1 MRYEAQTLIADQ
13 LNFSPRVTMT
23 WSPFKSGKT
32 TFRAGYGRFTDWLG
46 LGTYEQT
53 LRLDGSRQQEVNIID
68 PAYPDPGHGRHDAA
82 DQPVLS
88 SIRASRCRRASWPTS
103 ASIR

>member
-1 MRYEAQTLIADQ
+1 
-13 LNFSPRVTMT
+13 MT
-23 WSPFKSGKT
+23 WSPLKSGKT

-53 LRLDGSRQQEVNIID
+53 LRLDGFHQQEVNIID
-68 PAYPDPGHGRHDAA
+68 PDYPNPGTGGHDAA
-82 DQPVLS
+82 DQPVLPRS
-88 SIRASRCRRASWPTS
+88 GPQRCRRASWRTS